1 MGSNPERLTTA
12 IGAGAN
18 TQVIPYDSNNKIE
31 NSNIPNNKNNKNNQH
46 NQTNISTTEDVN
58 ELYYQF
64 TKKEFS
70 IETYLD
76 IETPDDPAFNE
87 LKKQEKNVLLENLK
101 LKDNFIKTFENAIKS
116 KTIPLYNNKDLV
128 SEFIETEKGEDA
140 FQTKIEQCIEK
151 IQKTKNDY
159 QIKYLTVMLVG
170 KSGVGKSTLIN
181 SVLQLEKGSKAK
193 TGTGKFVTIKYTPYK
208 NDSVPFLRLIDTR
221 GIELNK
227 NYGSEQVKEDAEEF
241 IQKQKD
247 TNDPNNFVQC
257 IWYCFTG
264 TRFEQ
269 AEVSLLNSLRST
281 YGESTIPII
290 LIYTQATDRNA
301 INEMKEYIK
310 SINLDANFLE
320 VLAERKELVN
330 NSGAI
335 EAFGI
340 DKLIKETLK
349 KCRNALKG
357 EMFSVITEGISKKVE
372 NILNEQNQLDK
383 DYIIKTMKLC
393 FIDNFSYFTKKET
406 FINFVMH
413 LLGFN
418 IIIFFE
424 KKDKQLNIN
433 CSNIFDNSDLFN
445 NYIYVLMKDYENIA
459 EDLITPLLEKK
470 SKELINLQVKVQKD
484 FKKEI
489 SYENQRNLEDFQ
501 NSIKEFYCAYFY
513 NLGQKMIIQKIFDSV
528 FLKLT
533 DEFIRQFNI
542 IITELLR
549 KDKNKDK
556 IKECFLTKFNEFEIG
571 LKSYKF
577 LFTET
582 KVDENITINEN
593 K

>member
-489 SYENQRNLEDFQ
+489 SYVNQRNLEDFQ

-582 KVDENITINEN
+582 KVDENIIINKN

>member
-241 IQKQKD
+241 IQ
-247 TNDPNNFVQC
+247 
-257 IWYCFTG
+257 
-264 TRFEQ
+264 
-269 AEVSLLNSLRST
+269 
-281 YGESTIPII
+281 
-290 LIYTQATDRNA
+290 
-301 INEMKEYIK
+301 
-310 SINLDANFLE
+310 
-320 VLAERKELVN
+320 
-330 NSGAI
+330 
-335 EAFGI
+335 
-340 DKLIKETLK
+340 
-349 KCRNALKG
+349 
-357 EMFSVITEGISKKVE
+357 
-372 NILNEQNQLDK
+372 
-383 DYIIKTMKLC
+383 
-393 FIDNFSYFTKKET
+393 
-406 FINFVMH
+406 
-413 LLGFN
+413 
-418 IIIFFE
+418 
-424 KKDKQLNIN
+424 
-433 CSNIFDNSDLFN
+433 
-445 NYIYVLMKDYENIA
+445 
-459 EDLITPLLEKK
+459 
-470 SKELINLQVKVQKD
+470 
-484 FKKEI
+484 
-489 SYENQRNLEDFQ
+489 
-501 NSIKEFYCAYFY
+501 
-513 NLGQKMIIQKIFDSV
+513 
-528 FLKLT
+528 
-533 DEFIRQFNI
+533 RQ
-542 IITELLR
+542 
-549 KDKNKDK
+549 
-556 IKECFLTKFNEFEIG
+556 
-571 LKSYKF
+571 
-577 LFTET
+577 
-582 KVDENITINEN
+582 
-593 K
+593 

>member
-18 TQVIPYDSNNKIE
+18 TQVIPFDSNNKIE

-70 IETYLD
+70 IKTYLD

-151 IQKTKNDY
+151 IQKTKADY

-582 KVDENITINEN
+582 KVDENITINKN

>member
-340 DKLIKETLK
+340 DKLI
-349 KCRNALKG
+349 
-357 EMFSVITEGISKKVE
+357 F
-372 NILNEQNQLDK
+372 
-383 DYIIKTMKLC
+383 
-393 FIDNFSYFTKKET
+393 
-406 FINFVMH
+406 
-413 LLGFN
+413 
-418 IIIFFE
+418 
-424 KKDKQLNIN
+424 
-433 CSNIFDNSDLFN
+433 
-445 NYIYVLMKDYENIA
+445 
-459 EDLITPLLEKK
+459 
-470 SKELINLQVKVQKD
+470 
-484 FKKEI
+484 
-489 SYENQRNLEDFQ
+489 
-501 NSIKEFYCAYFY
+501 
-513 NLGQKMIIQKIFDSV
+513 
-528 FLKLT
+528 
-533 DEFIRQFNI
+533 
-542 IITELLR
+542 
-549 KDKNKDK
+549 
-556 IKECFLTKFNEFEIG
+556 
-571 LKSYKF
+571 
-577 LFTET
+577 
-582 KVDENITINEN
+582 
-593 K
+593 